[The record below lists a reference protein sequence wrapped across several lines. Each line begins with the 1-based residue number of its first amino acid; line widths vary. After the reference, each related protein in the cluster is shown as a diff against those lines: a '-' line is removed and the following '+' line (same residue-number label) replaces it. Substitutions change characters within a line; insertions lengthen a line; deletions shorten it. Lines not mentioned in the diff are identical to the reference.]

1 MTPMT
6 KRYVA
11 SDGERLFVDG
21 VRVTAVTAHRVLHED
36 HGLSDRGERI
46 EVLASLKDHPEV
58 DDQGV
63 PLPYMPG
70 GRPRHRLDEIA
81 AAARRLYGKR
91 ATVTP
96 AERIAHSE
104 PFPVTGTVG
113 WVHEDR
119 HLVLGETTDGRAA
132 VRFLTTNV
140 STIEATEAEEH
151 PTS

>member
-36 HGLSDRGERI
+36 HGLSDRDERI

-58 DDQGV
+58 DTDGT

-81 AAARRLYGKR
+81 AAARLLYGKR

-96 AERIAHSE
+96 AEKITHTE
-104 PFPVTGTVG
+104 PAPVTGTVG

-119 HLVLGETTDGRAA
+119 HLTLSHTTDGREA
-132 VRFLTTNV
+132 VRFLIENV
-140 STIEATEAEEH
+140 STIEAAEEQT
-151 PTS
+151 P